1 MVYLYIFLGLLIA
14 IIGLT
19 IANVIL
25 SKIKKKKLAEKKQEK
40 GDN

>member
-1 MVYLYIFLGLLIA
+1 MIYLYIFLGLLTA

-19 IANVIL
+19 IANVVL
-25 SKIKKKKLAEKKQEK
+25 SKVKKKKLAQKQGK